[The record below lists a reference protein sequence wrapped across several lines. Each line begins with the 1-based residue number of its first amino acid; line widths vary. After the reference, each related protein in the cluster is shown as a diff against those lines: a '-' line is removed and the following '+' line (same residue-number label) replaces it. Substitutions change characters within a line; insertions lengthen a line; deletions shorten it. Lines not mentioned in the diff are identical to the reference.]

1 MNEADNNERHMS
13 RIEAVGLLMALAKK
27 RSMSED
33 QVTALQMGAG
43 RMMAKHFQRQRDWAR
58 RRARAG
64 ETAHDPA
71 VGTGAFFT
79 PPDVLDAV
87 MANPPMPPDADL
99 EAPKEAHDE

>member
-1 MNEADNNERHMS
+1 MNEDNNNERHMS
-13 RIEAVGLLMALAKK
+13 RVEAVAILMALAKE
-27 RSMSED
+27 RSMGVE

-43 RMMAKHFQRQRDWAR
+43 LMMAKHFQRHRNWAR

-79 PPDVLDAV
+79 PPDVMDAV

-99 EAPKEAHDE
+99 EAPKDAHDE

>member
-13 RIEAVGLLMALAKK
+13 RVEAVAILMALAKE
-27 RSMSED
+27 RSMDVE

-43 RMMAKHFQRQRDWAR
+43 RMMAKHFQRHRNRAR
-58 RRARAG
+58 RRARV
-64 ETAHDPA
+64 HDPA

-87 MANPPMPPDADL
+87 TANPPMEADADL
-99 EAPKEAHDE
+99 DAPKEADDE